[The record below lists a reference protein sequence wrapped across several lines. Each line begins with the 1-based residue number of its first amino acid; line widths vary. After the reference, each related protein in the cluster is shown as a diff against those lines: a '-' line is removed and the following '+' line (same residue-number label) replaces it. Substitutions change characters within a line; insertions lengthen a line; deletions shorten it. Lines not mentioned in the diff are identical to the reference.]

1 MFQEAPLRRTSG
13 QSRNSGATRASRKA
27 SASRF
32 PPPAGASPSL
42 ACFGTKFSPATE
54 ETCEGLNLVTE
65 AHENRLFRAIVA
77 KKLAL
82 LKNKPMHSSI
92 PTGSAISSCSLV
104 GHSRDLRAGRYTRPL
119 NCVICTNK
127 AFFIFALFLYETTV
141 FFSSDLEIDHDYQRK
156 PQIKI
161 SREIFRCT
169 DNDVLIARSK
179 NS

>member
-13 QSRNSGATRASRKA
+13 QSQNSGATRASRKA

-65 AHENRLFRAIVA
+65 GHENRLFRAIVA

-82 LKNKPMHSSI
+82 LKNKPMHSSVPI
-92 PTGSAISSCSLV
+92 GSAISSCNLV
-104 GHSRDLRAGRYTRPL
+104 GHSRDLRAERCTRPL

-127 AFFIFALFLYETTV
+127 AFLILRYFSARRPCSSLRIWRSITITNESYKSPSRLVEKYFVARTT
-141 FFSSDLEIDHDYQRK
+141 
-156 PQIKI
+156 
-161 SREIFRCT
+161 T
-169 DNDVLIARSK
+169 
-179 NS
+179 